1 MNLDFERKEEINYS
15 IIIPHKNQQ
24 RITPLLILFLPPLIN
39 VPFGYPL
46 VPYTVP
52 ERCSGNSGR

>member
-15 IIIPHKNQQ
+15 IIIPHKKFHCF
-24 RITPLLILFLPPLIN
+24 IGTLSEKYSLS
-39 VPFGYPL
+39 
-46 VPYTVP
+46 